1 MDPVLLSLVGLV
13 NFFYFLLVII
23 LALWVR
29 SATRKNREHREVIAI
44 LKFRLQGANG
54 NPQEPTILINNLVDF
69 ALAYYERVRARGE
82 KKRELTNE
90 NMKLCWERLPYG
102 FQNRLAL
109 LGGLSNLKVSDN
121 LSQ

>member
-13 NFFYFLLVII
+13 ILIFFLLVIT

-29 SATRKNREHREVIAI
+29 SVTRKNREHREDIAI

-54 NPQEPTILINNLVDF
+54 DPQEPTTLINNLVDF
-69 ALAYYERVRARGE
+69 ALAFYERNRARG
-82 KKRELTNE
+82 KSRVELANE
-90 NMKLCWERLPYG
+90 NMKSCWERLPYG
-102 FQNRLAL
+102 FQKRLAL

-121 LSQ
+121 LSR